1 MNAATIG
8 LFERGDEKRAFD
20 FLENIWLN
28 NPITSLW
35 GNWKFGPLEGL
46 WRPSFLDNQKFVKA
60 LYETFEDKE
69 FKRSVILQAVD
80 MNTGEIVI
88 FDETID

>member
-8 LFERGDEKRAFD
+8 LFERGDEKKAFD

-46 WRPSFLDNQKFVKA
+46 WRPSFLDN
-60 LYETFEDKE
+60 
-69 FKRSVILQAVD
+69 
-80 MNTGEIVI
+80 
-88 FDETID
+88 